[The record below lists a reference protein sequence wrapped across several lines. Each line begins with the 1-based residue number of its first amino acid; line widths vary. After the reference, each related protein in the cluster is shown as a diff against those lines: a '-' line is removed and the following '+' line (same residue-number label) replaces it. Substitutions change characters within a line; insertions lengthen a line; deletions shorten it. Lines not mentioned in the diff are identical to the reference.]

1 MKCSSLRSCDA
12 SSHSLLTHFSVRRV
26 KKTRDSAPSTTTAA
40 SVSTEE
46 NVEIIT
52 RPDGKRVRR
61 IRKTKSIA
69 SEIQLSG
76 FLDSQPKSRPSGG
89 AATVAGDRIT
99 KSDEKKITLDGISDS
114 VNLNGTNSLG
124 SFLGN
129 MDSTPKKYGSASVA
143 GDQIAVSKES
153 SLLGEVY
160 IRADGKKGKLNS
172 FPMTEIFFA
181 KSVYLLTYIDSPT
194 S

>member
-1 MKCSSLRSCDA
+1 
-12 SSHSLLTHFSVRRV
+12 V
-26 KKTRDSAPSTTTAA
+26 KKTRDSAPSATTAA
-40 SVSTEE
+40 SLSTEE

-61 IRKTKSIA
+61 IRKTKSNA
-69 SEIQLSG
+69 PESSNQLSG

-89 AATVAGDRIT
+89 AATVSGDRIT
-99 KSDEKKITLDGISDS
+99 KSDEKKNTLDGMSDS
-114 VNLNGTNSLG
+114 PKLNNTNSLG

-129 MDSTPKKYGSASVA
+129 MDSKPTKYGSASVA

-172 FPMTEIFFA
+172 FPMTEVFFTIL
-181 KSVYLLTYIDSPT
+181 SYLLTYFDSPT

>member
-1 MKCSSLRSCDA
+1 M
-12 SSHSLLTHFSVRRV
+12 RRV

-99 KSDEKKITLDGISDS
+99 KSDEKITLDGISDS
-114 VNLNGTNSLG
+114 VKLNSTNSLG

-172 FPMTEIFFA
+172 FPITGVFFA
-181 KSVYLLTYIDSPT
+181 KTVYLLTYIDSPT